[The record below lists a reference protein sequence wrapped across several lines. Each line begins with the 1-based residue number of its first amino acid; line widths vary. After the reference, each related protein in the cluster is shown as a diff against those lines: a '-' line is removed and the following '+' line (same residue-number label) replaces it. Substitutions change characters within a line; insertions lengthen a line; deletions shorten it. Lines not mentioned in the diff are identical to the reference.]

1 MFHHTRP
8 CGRRMACPL
17 LFCIFMALA
26 VVTARAADA
35 VPPET
40 LQEAHLSQLLAGTLK
55 LHVSKKELTPEIAA
69 ATFSNLVQ
77 LLDPGKSVFTKQDVE
92 DIHALRAALPSAY
105 ARGNWSFVTGV
116 YALFLMRTTEQNSN
130 ALAYLSSPWTR
141 LERDRE
147 IIADVKKRDYPATP
161 AARTTAMEDN
171 VQLTLAI
178 LMAGGES
185 FTGAVVKLQ
194 RRQARLLKI
203 FTDFSH
209 AERLSLFVNA
219 FCLALDPHS
228 SYFNPDD
235 NDEFEISMSLS
246 LEGIGA
252 VLSQEDGVTEIKSLS
267 PGGPAQRSKLVHAG
281 DKVFAVGQGS
291 TGDFVDIY
299 DIDLRDVVKKI
310 RGKKGT
316 VVRLKLLRK
325 GVAGPF
331 EVTLTRDKVNMQDM
345 TPRVEFV
352 TTARTNE
359 DGRVRTLRVA
369 VLDVPSFYFDRTTKQ
384 LFGKYER
391 STVADMRRL
400 LEQCA
405 TSGVDGVIM
414 DLQRNGGG
422 SLDESVDAAGLF
434 LQRANVVISRD
445 IQNPRRVLRDS
456 DPAICYGGP
465 LIVTVSRATASGA
478 EIVAGALQD
487 YRRALLVGGDHTFGK
502 GTIQQVIPLPA
513 KLGALK
519 ITVGEYFLASGRS
532 PQHSGVIP
540 EIILP
545 SELAAVEIGER
556 YQDSALPAQSVSGA
570 LSSSTHSG
578 GGHGAWEP
586 LHEAD
591 VARLAHMAQLRV
603 ASQERFKKTQESIA
617 RITRE
622 RAKTRVTIASLVE
635 NVSTNKSITD
645 PENLAEDLT
654 LPRPTAT
661 NDVVV
666 LEAIDIMADWLTL
679 TTNTAPVLAP
689 AFTPDATN
697 VVTTASINAMPVKQD
712 VFSRCSSWLR
722 DVLFGGR

>member
-1 MFHHTRP
+1 MIHFTRP
-8 CGRRMACPL
+8 RGRRIACRL
-17 LFCIFMALA
+17 LLSLFVAVLAL
-26 VVTARAADA
+26 TGRAADTA
-35 VPPET
+35 QLET
-40 LQEAHLSQLLAGTLK
+40 LNETHLSQLLNGTLK
-55 LHVSKKELTPEIAA
+55 LHVCKKELTPEIAA

-77 LLDPGKSVFTKQDVE
+77 LLDPSKSVFTKQDVA
-92 DIHALRAALPSAY
+92 DIYALRAALPSAY
-105 ARGNWSFVTGV
+105 ALGNWSFVTGV
-116 YALFLMRTTEQNSN
+116 YALFLVRMAEQNSN
-130 ALAYLSSPWTR
+130 ALAYLSNPWTR
-141 LERDRE
+141 LDRERE

-161 AARTTAMEDN
+161 AARTAAMEDN

-185 FTGAVVKLQ
+185 FTGAVTKLQ
-194 RRQARLLKI
+194 RRQTRLLKI
-203 FTDFSH
+203 FTDFTH
-209 AERLSLFVNA
+209 AERLGLFVNA

-267 PGGPAQRSKLVHAG
+267 PGGPAQRSKKVRAG
-281 DKVFAVGQGS
+281 DKVFAVAQGS
-291 TGDFVDIY
+291 TGAFVDIY

-316 VVRLKLLRK
+316 IVRLKLLRK
-325 GVAGPF
+325 AAGGPF
-331 EVTLTRDKVNMQDM
+331 EVTLTRAKVDLQDM
-345 TPRVEFV
+345 TPRVELV
-352 TTARTNE
+352 TITRTNQ
-359 DGRVRTLRVA
+359 DGHVRALRLA

-391 STVADMRRL
+391 STVADVRRL

-445 IQNPRRVLRDS
+445 IQTPRRVLHDS
-456 DPAICYGGP
+456 DPTIGYGGP
-465 LIVTVSRATASGA
+465 LIVTVSRVTASGA

-570 LSSSTHSG
+570 LSSSKRSG
-578 GGHGAWEP
+578 GGHGPWEP

-591 VARLAHMAQLRV
+591 VARLAHMSQLRV
-603 ASQERFKKTQESIA
+603 ASQERFKKTQESMA

-635 NVSTNKSITD
+635 NVSTNKSLAD

-661 NDVVV
+661 NDAVV

-679 TTNTAPVLAP
+679 TTNAAPVLAP
-689 AFTPDATN
+689 ALTPDTTN
-697 VVTTASINAMPVKQD
+697 VVTTAALSATPATRD
-712 VFSRCSSWLR
+712 VFSRCSTWLR
-722 DVLFGGR
+722 NVLFGDR